1 MIEYIRGK
9 VIDKDERGVV
19 VDVAGVGYRVF
30 LNAKSLSKVIA
41 GEQTEINTYMAV
53 KEDSQEL
60 YGFMEKNELEFF
72 KMLISVSGIG
82 PKTALNFLT
91 ISSVSEI
98 KKAIASED
106 PAMLTV
112 VPGIGKK
119 TAERVIVELKEKVEM
134 IGFTK
139 RGKKEKASHADAI
152 QALVQLGYGQSDAR
166 RVLMDIDDKIPLENK
181 IKEALKRLNNY

>member
-1 MIEYIRGK
+1 MIEYIKGK

-19 VDVAGVGYRVF
+19 VYVGGIGYRIF
-30 LNAKSLSKVIA
+30 LNAKSLSRVIT
-41 GEQTEINTYMAV
+41 GEQIEINTYMAV

-60 YGFMEKNELEFF
+60 YGFMEKEELEFF

-82 PKTALNFLT
+82 PRTALNFLT
-91 ISSVSEI
+91 ISSVPEI

-134 IGFTK
+134 IGFAK
-139 RGKKEKASHADAI
+139 RGKKEKASHADAV

-166 RVLMDIDDKIPLENK
+166 RVLMEINDKIPLENK
-181 IKEALKRLNNY
+181 IKEALKKLNNY